1 VLRNYIWY
9 MGLVPLAFFF
19 DLNGGYSKL
28 GFTKQT
34 FEEEYKVRPDY
45 LTHTLFVAHRQQV
58 PQFKQF

>member
-1 VLRNYIWY
+1 
-9 MGLVPLAFFF
+9 MGLIPLAFFF